1 MKFLCVGCDAQM
13 ISVDRAAPDDG
24 TLAIVFA
31 CPECRREVAMLAN
44 PMETQM
50 VRGLCVEVGGR
61 STPERP
67 LEGVRAH
74 LGARSPDESPPTTKP
89 IALGGTPGRRASAR
103 DASDTG
109 GASEA
114 GDASGTRDAPGAA
127 DASDTRDTPGAEGTP
142 GMGDRPGIE
151 ARPGAAAA
159 RPSWSPEAEA
169 RLGRVPGFV
178 RGMVRQLYSDWA
190 LEHGVGEITVEMMDR
205 ARADVGLED
214 T

>member
-13 ISVDRAAPDDG
+13 TSVDRAAPEDG

-50 VRGLCVEVGGR
+50 VKGLCVEVGGR

-74 LGARSPDESPPTTKP
+74 LGPRRTEDGPPAVGPATPGESP
-89 IALGGTPGRRASAR
+89 AR
-103 DASDTG
+103 G
-109 GASEA
+109 NVG
-114 GDASGTRDAPGAA
+114 ASGTVGDRGAGGRGGSAGAPGSG
-127 DASDTRDTPGAEGTP
+127 DEPEPGDPPRTGGGPGAGGT
-142 GMGDRPGIE
+142 G
-151 ARPGAAAA
+151 
-159 RPSWSPEAEA
+159 PSWSPEAEA

-178 RGMVRQLYSDWA
+178 RGMVRQLYVDWA
-190 LEHGVGEITVEMMDR
+190 VEHGVAEITVQMMDR
-205 ARADVGLED
+205 ARADVGLEGV
-214 T
+214 